1 MNSNSN
7 SAREVFFTFLRLGC
21 RSFGGP
27 VAHLGYF
34 HAELVQQRRWCSEQ
48 EYAETLALAQSL
60 PGPASSQ
67 VAFALGLFRGGWMGS
82 LAAWVGFTMP
92 SALLLF
98 GFAWGH
104 AWFSG
109 GIGDRAL
116 HGLQLVAV
124 AVVAQA
130 VLTMQR
136 SLASTWGLRLIA
148 LAAAGAT
155 LLLPSAFT
163 TIAIIGSA
171 AALGSLLQSASQ
183 TVNTPA
189 SARTETVSAKAGWIA
204 ISAFVILLAVSL
216 LSVAL
221 LPAKAAELHILPVF
235 GAFYRTGAL
244 VFGGGHVVLPLLER
258 AVVAPGWVDE
268 SSFLAGYGATQ
279 AVPGPLFTFAAYL
292 GEVIKDPATGAVPGS
307 LLVRAG
313 MSLLALVAI
322 FMPGLLLMVAALPLW
337 GRLRQHPR
345 LLSALRFV
353 NASVVGILFAA
364 LIRPVGTTAIHT
376 WFDGV
381 VALAAFAALIK
392 LNAPPWTV
400 VVAVVLYSVAAG
412 AIRP

>member
-1 MNSNSN
+1 
-7 SAREVFFTFLRLGC
+7 
-21 RSFGGP
+21 
-27 VAHLGYF
+27 
-34 HAELVQQRRWCSEQ
+34 
-48 EYAETLALAQSL
+48 
-60 PGPASSQ
+60 
-67 VAFALGLFRGGWMGS
+67 MGA

-98 GFAWGH
+98 GFACGH

-109 GIGDRAL
+109 GIGDRVL

-124 AVVAQA
+124 AVVGQA
-130 VLTMQR
+130 VVTMQR
-136 SLASTWGLRLIA
+136 SLAPTWRLRLIA
-148 LAAAGAT
+148 LAATGAT

-171 AALGSLLQSASQ
+171 AVLGSLLQPGSQAANAS
-183 TVNTPA
+183 NE
-189 SARTETVSAKAGWIA
+189 ARSETVSARAGWIA
-204 ISAFVILLAVSL
+204 VSAFVLLLAVAL
-216 LSVAL
+216 LPVAL
-221 LPAKAAELHILPVF
+221 PPAKAAELHILPVF

-258 AVVAPGWVDE
+258 AVVTPGWVDE
-268 SSFLAGYGATQ
+268 SSFLAGYGVTQ

-292 GEVIKDPATGAVPGS
+292 GAVIKDPATRAVPGS

-322 FMPGLLLMVAALPLW
+322 FLPGLLLMVAALPLW
-337 GRLRQHPR
+337 GRLRQNAR
-345 LLSALRFV
+345 LQSALRVV

-381 VALAAFAALIK
+381 VAVAAFAALTRLK
-392 LNAPPWTV
+392 APPWTV
-400 VVAVVLYSVAAG
+400 VVAVVLCSVAAG
-412 AIRP
+412 AVRP

>member
-1 MNSNSN
+1 ML
-7 SAREVFFTFLRLGC
+7 FTFLRLGC

-67 VAFALGLFRGGWMGS
+67 VAFALGLFRGGWMGA

-109 GIGDRAL
+109 GIGDRTL
-116 HGLQLVAV
+116 HGLKLVAV
-124 AVVAQA
+124 VVVAQA

-136 SLASTWGLRLIA
+136 SLAPTWGLRLIA

-155 LLLPSAFT
+155 LLLPSPFT
-163 TIAIIGSA
+163 TVGIIGSA
-171 AALGSLLQSASQ
+171 AALGSLVQQASQ
-183 TVNTPA
+183 AEKTPA
-189 SARTETVSAKAGWIA
+189 EARTETVSARAGWIA
-204 ISAFVILLAVSL
+204 FSAFVILLVL
-216 LSVAL
+216 AL
-221 LPAKAAELHILPVF
+221 LLAKATESHVLAVF

-268 SSFLAGYGATQ
+268 SSFLAGYGVTQ

-292 GEVIKDPATGAVPGS
+292 GAVIKDPATGAAPGS
-307 LLVRAG
+307 MLIRAG

-322 FMPGLLLMVAALPLW
+322 FLPGLLLMVAALPLW
-337 GRLRQHPR
+337 RQLRQHAR

-376 WFDGV
+376 WFDGAI
-381 VALAAFAALIK
+381 ALAAFAALTWLK
-392 LNAPPWTV
+392 APPWTV
-400 VVAVVLYSVAAG
+400 VVAVVLCSVAEG
-412 AIRP
+412 ALRA